1 MLTSSWQ
8 AEVPAIPVSTIQYGE
23 AVTLADD
30 LSAEGEPEREFN
42 PGIAQR
48 LPRKRVAGGALIR
61 DRAGRILFVVPGYKP
76 FLDIP
81 GGIADADESPLA
93 ACRREVREEIGLDL
107 PISRLLVVD
116 WMPTHGIWPDGLMFI
131 FDGGQLDDDQAEAL
145 KPTDD
150 ELTGLRFLTYEEAVG
165 QLRPSMARRVGSAL
179 HALTEGQPRYAEF
192 GRS

>member
-1 MLTSSWQ
+1 MPTSSWQ
-8 AEVPAIPVSTIQYGE
+8 AEVPAIHAGTIQYRE
-23 AVTLADD
+23 PVTLADD
-30 LSAEGEPEREFN
+30 LAAEGEPEREFN

-61 DRAGRILFVVPGYKP
+61 DQAGRILFVVPGYKP

-81 GGIADADESPLA
+81 GGIADTDESPLM

-107 PISRLLVVD
+107 PITRLLVVD
-116 WMPTHGIWPDGLMFI
+116 WIPAHGVWADGLMFI
-131 FDGGQLDDDQAEAL
+131 FDGGQLDDDQAHAL

-150 ELTGLRFLTYEEAVG
+150 ELTGLRFLSYEQAVP
-165 QLRPSMARRVGSAL
+165 QLRPSMARRIGSAL
-179 HALTEGQPRYAEF
+179 HALAEDQPRYAEF

>member
-8 AEVPAIPVSTIQYGE
+8 AEVPAVHAGTIQYGE

-93 ACRREVREEIGLDL
+93 ACRREIQEEIGLDL
-107 PISRLLVVD
+107 PVSRLLVVD
-116 WMPTHGIWPDGLMFI
+116 WMPAHGVWLDGLMFI
-131 FDGGQLDDDQAEAL
+131 FDGGQLEDEQAQAL

-150 ELTGLRFLTYEEAVG
+150 ELTGLRFLRYEEAVPH
-165 QLRPSMARRVGSAL
+165 LRPSMARRVQSAL
-179 HALTEGQPRYAEF
+179 DALADGQPRYAEF

>member
-1 MLTSSWQ
+1 M
-8 AEVPAIPVSTIQYGE
+8 
-23 AVTLADD
+23 TLADD
-30 LSAEGEPEREFN
+30 LAAEGEPEREFN

-81 GGIADADESPLA
+81 GGIADGDESPLA
-93 ACRREVREEIGLDL
+93 ACRREIREEIGLDL

-116 WMPTHGIWPDGLMFI
+116 WIPAHGVWSDGLMFI

-145 KPTDD
+145 RPTDD
-150 ELTGLRFLTYEEAVG
+150 ELTGLRLLPYEEAIPH
-165 QLRPSMARRVGSAL
+165 LRPSMARRVESAL
-179 HALTEGQPRYAEF
+179 SALAEGQPRYTEF